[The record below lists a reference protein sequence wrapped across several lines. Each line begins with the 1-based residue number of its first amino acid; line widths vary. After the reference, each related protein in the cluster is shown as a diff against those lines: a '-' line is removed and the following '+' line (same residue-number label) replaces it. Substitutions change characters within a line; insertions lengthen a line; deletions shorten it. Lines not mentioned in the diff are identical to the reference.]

1 MPCDDAGV
9 QNDGRVLPN
18 LAETVVL
25 HRLGLIRTGELPMV
39 AARWLAGGAMDTE
52 SIRMLAG
59 HDPHDPWELERL
71 LAKATDEV
79 GVAPP
84 TDPAAEENIAVDWVT
99 HNWREDRDTRTAVAV
114 LARLGETHF
123 DWDLGLFVGL
133 DDEWNGRW
141 GRLEPDLEADA
152 ELQLDFLLH
161 RDG

>member
-1 MPCDDAGV
+1 M

-25 HRLGLIRTGELPMV
+25 HRLGLIRTDELPMV
-39 AARWLAGGAMDTE
+39 AARWLAAGVMDSE
-52 SIRMLAG
+52 SIRLLAG
-59 HDPHDPWELERL
+59 HDPYDPWELERL
-71 LAKATDEV
+71 LVQATDEV

-84 TDPAAEENIAVDWVT
+84 TDPAAEEDIAVDWVT
-99 HNWREDRDTRTAVAV
+99 SNWREDRDTRTAVAV
-114 LARLGETHF
+114 LARLGETRF

-133 DDEWNGRW
+133 DDEWNGHW

-152 ELQLDFLLH
+152 KLQLDFLVH

>member
-1 MPCDDAGV
+1 M

-25 HRLGLIRTGELPMV
+25 HRLGLIRTDELPMV
-39 AARWLAGGAMDTE
+39 AARWLAADVMDTE

-59 HDPHDPWELERL
+59 HDPHEPWELERL
-71 LAKATDEV
+71 LVEATDEV
-79 GVAPP
+79 GVTPP
-84 TDPAAEENIAVDWVT
+84 TDPVAEENIAVDWVT
-99 HNWREDRDTRTAVAV
+99 NNWREDRDTRAAVAV
-114 LARLGETHF
+114 LARLGETRF
-123 DWDLGLFVGL
+123 DLDLGLFVGL

-141 GRLEPDLEADA
+141 GRLEPDLKADA

>member
-1 MPCDDAGV
+1 M

-25 HRLGLIRTGELPMV
+25 HRLGLIRTDELPMV
-39 AARWLAGGAMDTE
+39 AARWLAADLMDTD
-52 SIRMLAG
+52 SIRILAG
-59 HDPHDPWELERL
+59 HDPHDQGELERL
-71 LAKATDEV
+71 LVEVTDEV
-79 GVAPP
+79 GVTPP

-99 HNWREDRDTRTAVAV
+99 NKCCEDRDTRAAVAV
-114 LARLGETHF
+114 LARLGETRF
-123 DWDLGLFVGL
+123 DWDLGLFIGL

-141 GRLEPDLEADA
+141 GRLEPDLKTDA